1 MSFWEFFWFL
11 IVTYFFIA
19 YLVIM
24 FRIVIDLFRDHELS
38 GGMKGLW
45 LVCLLFLPFLTALV
59 YLITRGQGMAER
71 SMADMQEARSR
82 QDAYI
87 RDVAG
92 GASASDQIAQAK
104 ALLDSGAITQAEYDG
119 LKAKALS

>member
-11 IVTYFFIA
+11 IVTYIFIA
-19 YLVIM
+19 YLVIL

-38 GGMKGLW
+38 GLGKGVW
-45 LVCLLFLPFLTALV
+45 FIALLFFPIITALL
-59 YLITRGQGMAER
+59 YLIVRGQGMAER
-71 SMADMQEARSR
+71 SMAEMQDARSQ

-104 ALLDSGAITQAEYDG
+104 SLLDSGAISPSEYDA
-119 LKAKALS
+119 LKATALN

>member
-11 IVTYFFIA
+11 LLTYLFIA

-24 FRIVIDLFRDHELS
+24 FRIVIDLFRDQEL
-38 GGMKGLW
+38 GGAMKGVW

-59 YLITRGQGMAER
+59 YLISRGQGMAER
-71 SMADMQEARSR
+71 SMADMEEARSR

-104 ALLDSGAITQAEYDG
+104 GLLDSGAINQAEYDA

>member
-11 IVTYFFIA
+11 IVTYLFIA

-24 FRIVIDLFRDHELS
+24 FRIVIDLFRDHEL
-38 GGMKGLW
+38 GGLMKGVW
-45 LVCLLFLPFLTALV
+45 LVCLLFLPFLTALI
-59 YLITRGQGMAER
+59 YLIVRGQGMAER
-71 SMADMQEARSR
+71 SMAEMQDARSR

-104 ALLDSGAITQAEYDG
+104 GLLDSGAISQSEYDA

>member
-71 SMADMQEARSR
+71 SMADMQEAKSR

>member
-11 IVTYFFIA
+11 IVTYLFVA

-24 FRIVIDLFRDHELS
+24 FRIVLDIFRDRELS

-45 LVCLLFLPFLTALV
+45 LVCLLFLPFITALV
-59 YLITRGQGMAER
+59 YLIARGHGMAER
-71 SMADMQEARSR
+71 SIAEMQENRSR

-92 GASASDQIAQAK
+92 GASAADQIAQAK
-104 ALLDSGAITQAEYDG
+104 ALLDSGAITQSEYDG